1 MPVYTPVQSAY
12 LCQYID
18 MYKGHICVSLFIVFS
33 FCVMKVIIKQEYHK
47 QLVDNVDSVVDISL
61 VSDIY
66 LHVYLRY
73 NIVGS
78 GKTMLMDLFFS
89 SIKSVKKQRVHF
101 NAFMLSVHESKYLYI

>member
-1 MPVYTPVQSAY
+1 MKGVCASLYT
-12 LCQYID
+12 CI
-18 MYKGHICVSLFIVFS
+18 KGSLFIFL
-33 FCVMKVIIKQEYHK
+33 CVVKTIIKQEYHK